1 MSLFVLMRFLESAP
15 ERYDRG
21 MHFLFQGGLEEAYR
35 RLAER
40 ILPGQR
46 ILDLGCGTGS
56 FGLQAVQ
63 RGARVLGID
72 RDSGMLAVAARR
84 IEAQGLGER
93 FQLQERG
100 AAELD
105 REEPCSR
112 DAVLAGLVFSELGA
126 DELDFTLRQV
136 ERILKPG
143 GLLLVAEE
151 VTAPS
156 AGLRVLHALFRAPVA
171 GLTWL
176 LTHRVSRPV
185 RALPAKVAQAGL
197 QSCSTRRSRAGG
209 FLELVARK
217 PERKE

>member
-21 MHFLFQGGLEEAYR
+21 MHLLFRGGLEEAYQ

-56 FGLQAVQ
+56 FGLCAVR
-63 RGARVLGID
+63 RGAWVKGID
-72 RDSGMLAVAARR
+72 RDSGMLAVAGRR
-84 IEAQGLGER
+84 IEEQGCQER
-93 FQLQERG
+93 FALQERG

-105 REEPCSR
+105 REESCSR

-126 DELDFTLRQV
+126 DELAFTLRQV

-151 VTAPS
+151 VS
-156 AGLRVLHALFRAPVA
+156 ARSSGLRVLHALARAPVA
-171 GLTWL
+171 VLTWIL
-176 LTHRVSRPV
+176 
-185 RALPAKVAQAGL
+185 
-197 QSCSTRRSRAGG
+197 
-209 FLELVARK
+209 
-217 PERKE
+217 